1 MRKRK
6 EIREEIKFDMKPY
19 DDTPPPPPQPSHYA
33 SLFSFRSTKQTP
45 KGLSGYSCE
54 ATRLKSLSCKCIRND
69 GFQANLIFFYNCL
82 IKKKLIIFLLIL

>member
-33 SLFSFRSTKQTP
+33 SLFSFRSTKHTP
-45 KGLSGYSCE
+45 KGLSGIVVRQLY
-54 ATRLKSLSCKCIRND
+54 LKALAASVLETMAFKPI
-69 GFQANLIFFYNCL
+69 
-82 IKKKLIIFLLIL
+82 